1 MSQIRSSPYSTNA
14 NKEKQKAPPRKK
26 ACQNC
31 TKSKVRCGL
40 EKPICSRCRSKGHSC
55 QYPPGRVAAPQIG
68 VTGTAN
74 DIGEDY
80 TALLG
85 IQGFVDSAIVPA
97 PASLIP
103 ESGRAAA
110 SRSPR
115 PRAVTS
121 GQTRRLDLDFTDID
135 LTPSLNAVDIRDRWL
150 RPYLLPP
157 LGRDEILKA
166 YHLFTLQY
174 ISITLRTYPQYMVK
188 DGGFPPIIHHTQVN
202 TNQMPQALAN
212 CYSLVRM
219 WVQAAPGSETMV
231 MSAVEA
237 EMERLAS
244 ETTSQHDYD
253 LLCSFQA
260 YLVYT
265 ILMYFSPLGNVS
277 AVTDK
282 IMMTL
287 MELAFRTAQN
297 GLLCTAETTHT
308 RPNWESWIVVSAKRR
323 AIYTMYLLTSVY
335 NSDRGLP
342 NFVADEMKGVY
353 VPESKVLWEVTD
365 REVWEKEYDRHLLE
379 WEDGMLEISELWRS
393 TETGSTERRERIGRW
408 VRGVDEFDVY
418 ITDHAPSVLQTHS
431 WRTASNS
438 AAYLVPYIK
447 PSMKIL
453 DIGCGPGSI
462 SIDFARLVPQGHVTA
477 IEYVADPLD
486 AARSLA
492 SAHGLTNID
501 FRVGDIHS
509 LDFPDDTFDI
519 VHVHQVLQ
527 HIADPV
533 RALRE
538 MRRVAKSDGGIVAAR
553 ESASMTWYPDNAGI
567 AGWKE
572 VTDRMCKAK
581 GSNPHPGRYIH
592 VWAEE
597 AGFQGTR
604 IKKSAGAWCFSSPE
618 ERKYWGGSM
627 EARMRSSGFSKM
639 AVEEGYATKEELETI
654 ANGWRDFVKDDQAW
668 FGLLHGEILCWK

>member
-1 MSQIRSSPYSTNA
+1 MSQIRSSPYSTHA

-212 CYSLVRM
+212 FYSLVRM

-244 ETTSQHDYD
+244 EVRF
-253 LLCSFQA
+253 L
-260 YLVYT
+260 
-265 ILMYFSPLGNVS
+265 
-277 AVTDK
+277 
-282 IMMTL
+282 
-287 MELAFRTAQN
+287 
-297 GLLCTAETTHT
+297 
-308 RPNWESWIVVSAKRR
+308 
-323 AIYTMYLLTSVY
+323 
-335 NSDRGLP
+335 
-342 NFVADEMKGVY
+342 KG
-353 VPESKVLWEVTD
+353 P
-365 REVWEKEYDRHLLE
+365 
-379 WEDGMLEISELWRS
+379 
-393 TETGSTERRERIGRW
+393 
-408 VRGVDEFDVY
+408 F
-418 ITDHAPSVLQTHS
+418 
-431 WRTASNS
+431 
-438 AAYLVPYIK
+438 
-447 PSMKIL
+447 
-453 DIGCGPGSI
+453 
-462 SIDFARLVPQGHVTA
+462 
-477 IEYVADPLD
+477 
-486 AARSLA
+486 
-492 SAHGLTNID
+492 
-501 FRVGDIHS
+501 
-509 LDFPDDTFDI
+509 
-519 VHVHQVLQ
+519 
-527 HIADPV
+527 
-533 RALRE
+533 
-538 MRRVAKSDGGIVAAR
+538 
-553 ESASMTWYPDNAGI
+553 
-567 AGWKE
+567 
-572 VTDRMCKAK
+572 
-581 GSNPHPGRYIH
+581 
-592 VWAEE
+592 
-597 AGFQGTR
+597 GF
-604 IKKSAGAWCFSSPE
+604 
-618 ERKYWGGSM
+618 
-627 EARMRSSGFSKM
+627 
-639 AVEEGYATKEELETI
+639 
-654 ANGWRDFVKDDQAW
+654 
-668 FGLLHGEILCWK
+668 